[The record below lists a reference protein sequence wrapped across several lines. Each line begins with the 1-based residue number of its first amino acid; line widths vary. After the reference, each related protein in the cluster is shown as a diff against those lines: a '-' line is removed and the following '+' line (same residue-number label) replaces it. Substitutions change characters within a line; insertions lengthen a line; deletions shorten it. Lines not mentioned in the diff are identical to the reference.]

1 KPNNC
6 GENDEGYSSHS
17 ARRIP
22 HCAFTNRK
30 EAIAAGFDG
39 PSAGAI
45 GARTQNSDGAAAVDH
60 TVPNYDMGPSRCWIL
75 NVCRRSLWIWHPRME
90 APPPEKERN
99 RGAIGPSTDSMLKL
113 DSPLA
118 VRDAVAELIEEVR
131 RGDLHPFL
139 R

>member
-1 KPNNC
+1 
-6 GENDEGYSSHS
+6 
-17 ARRIP
+17 
-22 HCAFTNRK
+22 
-30 EAIAAGFDG
+30 
-39 PSAGAI
+39 
-45 GARTQNSDGAAAVDH
+45 
-60 TVPNYDMGPSRCWIL
+60 
-75 NVCRRSLWIWHPRME
+75 ME